1 VSRRVADRPEDAPG
15 VRRQAGDLELARRH
29 APVIHF
35 DLAEP
40 FLPDLVGYAV
50 VRRPGPSP
58 TFDRYLDLRI
68 PGGGRA
74 EAVIEYA
81 LWYDWDIQHLYELE
95 HAWAYLGAAGELVHA
110 EGSWHGEPIPLLRDG
125 RVSSEAG
132 RPVAYAQPGKHAL
145 SADPLLF
152 AAHDGYRELVR
163 REAEDRAGGGLLTGG
178 LVAGALRASAR
189 RNSLIRAYLHT
200 RAFAP
205 TFRFERRWD
214 GADANLVSIEE
225 LAEAAPR
232 RLRAEL
238 ARLASDRDRRRIWA
252 VLLDLGD
259 TLMDETSEEKDPT
272 ETTQRAELFPGA
284 ADVVRWLRRSG
295 YLVGLVADTRPGSAR
310 NVLRQ
315 HGIFEMFDTLVI
327 SEELGTSKPDPAM
340 FLAAFRAFGLRR
352 SETDR
357 VVMVGNRLDRD
368 IRGANALGIVSVLVR
383 HNDRYPAESS
393 DPGDQPT
400 HTIAAISELE
410 TLLRRLG

>member
-1 VSRRVADRPEDAPG
+1 MSRLAVDRPD
-15 VRRQAGDLELARRH
+15 DLEIARRH
-29 APVIHF
+29 APVVYF

-58 TFDRYLDLRI
+58 TFDRYLDLGI

-74 EAVIEYA
+74 AAVVEYG

-95 HAWAYLGAAGELVHA
+95 HAWAYLDAAGALVHA
-110 EGSWHGEPIPLLRDG
+110 EGSWHGEPIPLLRGG
-125 RVSSEAG
+125 RVSAEDG

-145 SADPLLF
+145 SADPALF
-152 AAHDGYRELVR
+152 SAHDGYRELVR
-163 REAEDRAGGGLLTGG
+163 READERAGGGLLAGSLLG
-178 LVAGALRASAR
+178 GALRTSAR
-189 RNSLIRAYLHT
+189 RDGLTRAYLHT

-214 GADANLVSIEE
+214 GAEAPLVPVEQLIETVQG
-225 LAEAAPR
+225 

-238 ARLASDRDRRRIWA
+238 ARLETERARRQVWA

-259 TLMDETSEEKDPT
+259 TLMVETTEEKDPT
-272 ETTQRAELFPGA
+272 ETTLRADLFPGA
-284 ADVVRWLRRSG
+284 VDLVRWLRRSG
-295 YLVGLVADTRPGSAR
+295 YLVSLVADTRPGSAR

-315 HGIFEMFDTLVI
+315 HGIVEAFDVVVI

-340 FLAAFRAFGLRR
+340 FLAAFRAFGLRP
-352 SETDR
+352 SEADR

-383 HNDRYPAESS
+383 QNGRYPAAAS
-393 DPGDQPT
+393 DPRDEPT
-400 HTIAAISELE
+400 HTIGPIADLE
-410 TLLRRLG
+410 ALLRRLG

>member
-1 VSRRVADRPEDAPG
+1 VSRPAVDRPD
-15 VRRQAGDLELARRH
+15 DLEIARRH
-29 APVIHF
+29 APVIYF

-40 FLPDLVGYAV
+40 FLPDLIGYEV

-68 PGGGRA
+68 PGGRRA
-74 EAVIEYA
+74 SAVIEYA

-95 HAWAYLGAAGELVHA
+95 HAWAYLDAAGDLVHA
-110 EGSWHGEPIPLLRDG
+110 EGSWHGEPIPLLRNG
-125 RVSSEAG
+125 RVSAEDG

-145 SADPLLF
+145 SAEAAVF
-152 AAHDGYRELVR
+152 SAHDGYRELVR
-163 REAEDRAGGGLLTGG
+163 REAQDRAGGGLLTGG
-178 LVAGALRASAR
+178 LVAGALRTSAR
-189 RNSLIRAYLHT
+189 RDSLTRAYLHT

-214 GADANLVSIEE
+214 GADARLMPVEE
-225 LAEAAPR
+225 LIGAVPG

-238 ARLASDRDRRRIWA
+238 ARLEAERGRRRIWA

-259 TLMDETSEEKDPT
+259 TLMVETTEEKDPT
-272 ETTQRAELFPGA
+272 ETTQRAQLFPGA
-284 ADVVRWLRRSG
+284 ADLIRWLRRSG
-295 YLVGLVADTRPGSAR
+295 YLVGLVADTRPGTAR

-340 FLAAFRAFGLRR
+340 FLAALRAFGLRR
-352 SETDR
+352 SEADR

-368 IRGANALGIVSVLVR
+368 VRGANPLGLVSVLVR
-383 HNDRYPAESS
+383 HNDRYPSQAS
-393 DPGDQPT
+393 DPRDQPT
-400 HTIAAISELE
+400 HTIATIAELE
-410 TLLRRLG
+410 PLLRSLG